1 MLEGLVRRAG
11 ILLLLGLVISLKAQ
25 GQLRLDSLNVDH
37 LPLASKSKVLTKWIK
52 QGLSSIR
59 KSAPDTAINQAA
71 VINTKSET
79 PYKDYEG
86 RIIRNIIITSR
97 DFEQKVSDTGN
108 RMAVFGAKVLNAVH
122 ADTKEWVIRNN
133 LFIKEG
139 SALSSYKVADNERY
153 LRTLNFIQDARLI
166 VHPVEG
172 TEDSVD
178 VEVIT
183 KDVFTITGGV
193 DIGSMRHAKVSA
205 SDANFLGMGQRL
217 EVRALIDQ
225 DRWPMVGHG
234 IFYSKNSIGGSF
246 INATLGYVTFNP
258 SAAGGREEEHAYYV
272 QLDRPLVSP
281 YSYLTGGLF
290 FGQKLTRN
298 HYGQSD
304 TQFYKYRNI
313 SFDGWAGVNIGCGKL
328 LKNQAIRDRRF
339 LSGRYMK
346 SNFDEIPHQVNDA
359 YYGGF
364 NNMQLAL
371 GQITFFR
378 QDYYKTNYIYGF
390 GVTEDIPYGYN
401 ISLIG
406 GWTKQIKLE
415 RPYAGF
421 KAEKYTVSK
430 GGTFYQ
436 HFLRAGGFLNGET
449 MEDVSIL
456 AGSSMFT
463 KLLTYRKMKM
473 RQYFGVS
480 YARLFNKLTN
490 DWLRINNPFGLRDY
504 NDWYHGG
511 YQRLS
516 VQSETSVFTNYMFMG
531 FKFAPFV
538 SLNASL
544 LTPDKSVFNKSD
556 IYTGI
561 GGGVR
566 TRNENLVFNTV
577 EIRGMF
583 FPRQA
588 EGQPMFK
595 VSLTTNLRYRYNSNY
610 ITRPDFVYVNAE

>member
-1 MLEGLVRRAG
+1 MSGLVQRFG
-11 ILLLLGLVISLKAQ
+11 ILLLFGLVISMNAQ
-25 GQLRLDSLNVDH
+25 AQLRLDSLNVDN
-37 LPLASKSKVLTKWIK
+37 LPIASRSKILTKWIK
-52 QGLSSIR
+52 QGLNSIR
-59 KSAPDTAINQAA
+59 KTAPDTAINQAA
-71 VINTKSET
+71 VINAKSET
-79 PYKDYEG
+79 PYQDYEG
-86 RIIRNIIITSR
+86 RIIRNIIITRR
-97 DFEQKVSDTGN
+97 DFEQKVSDSGN
-108 RMAVFGAKVLNAVH
+108 RMAVYGAKLLNAVH
-122 ADTKEWVIRNN
+122 ADTKEWVIKNN

-139 SALSSYKVADNERY
+139 SALSAYKVADNERY

-166 VHPVEG
+166 VHPIDG

-193 DIGSMRHAKVSA
+193 EIGSMRRAKASA
-205 SDANFLGMGQRL
+205 SDANFLGMGQRI
-217 EVRALIDQ
+217 EVRTLIDQ
-225 DRWPMVGHG
+225 DRWPVVGHG

-246 INATLGYVTFNP
+246 INGTLGYVTFNP
-258 SAAGGREEEHAYYV
+258 SAADGRDEEHAYYM

-290 FGQKLTRN
+290 FGQKVSRN
-298 HYGQSD
+298 HYGRPD
-304 TQFYKYRNI
+304 TQFYEYRNI
-313 SFDGWAGVNIGCGKL
+313 AFDGWAGVNIGCGRL
-328 LKNQAIRDRRF
+328 LRNNAIRDRRF
-339 LSGRYMK
+339 LSGRYMQ
-346 SNFDEIPHQVNDA
+346 SNFDKVPEQIGDGYNA
-359 YYGGF
+359 GF

-406 GWTKQIKLE
+406 GWTKQLKLE

-421 KAEKYTVSK
+421 KAEKYTISG
-430 GGTFYQ
+430 GGTFCQ
-436 HFLRAGGFLNGET
+436 HFLRAGGFLNGEK
-449 MEDVSIL
+449 MEDVNIL
-456 AGSSMFT
+456 AGSSVIT
-463 KLLTYRKMKM
+463 KLLTYRNMKL

-480 YARLFNKLTN
+480 YARLFNRLTN
-490 DWLRINNPFGLRDY
+490 DWLRINNPFGLRDF
-504 NDWYHGG
+504 NDWYLGG

-516 VQSETSVFTNYMFMG
+516 VQSETSVFTNYMLMG

-544 LTPDKSVFNKSD
+544 LTPDKTVFQKSD

-577 EIRGMF
+577 EIRGVY
-583 FPRQA
+583 FPRKVQ
-588 EGQPMFK
+588 GQPMFK
-595 VSLTTNLRYRYNSNY
+595 LSVTTNLRYRYNSNY

>member
-1 MLEGLVRRAG
+1 M
-11 ILLLLGLVISLKAQ
+11 ISIKTQAQ
-25 GQLRLDSLNVDH
+25 TKWRLDSLDAEKIPVT
-37 LPLASKSKVLTKWIK
+37 SKSKVLTRWIN
-52 QGLSSIR
+52 QGLGSIR
-59 KSAPDTAINQAA
+59 KSAPDTATPASQAA
-71 VINTKSET
+71 MINAKSET
-79 PYKDYEG
+79 PYQAYEG
-86 RIIRNIIITSR
+86 RTIRNIIITNH
-97 DFEQKVSDTGN
+97 DFEQKVSEGSNKIVATGA
-108 RMAVFGAKVLNAVH
+108 RLMNAVH
-122 ADTKEWVIRNN
+122 TNTKEWVIKNN
-133 LFIKEG
+133 LFIREG
-139 SALSSYKVADNERY
+139 SELSPYKIADNERY
-153 LRTLNFIQDARLI
+153 LRTINFIQDARI
-166 VHPVEG
+166 VVHPIAG
-172 TEDSVD
+172 NNDSVD

-183 KDVFTITGGV
+183 KDVFTLGAGMAV
-193 DIGSMRHAKVSA
+193 GSLRNANASV
-205 SDANFLGMGQRL
+205 SDANFLGMGQKI

-225 DRWPMVGHG
+225 DRWPRIGHG

-246 INATLGYVTFNP
+246 INGTLGYVTFNP
-258 SAAGGREEEHAYYV
+258 SMADGRAEEHAYYV

-290 FGQKLTRN
+290 FGQKVSRN
-298 HYGQSD
+298 HYGRPDS
-304 TQFYKYRNI
+304 QFYQYRNI
-313 SFDGWAGVNIGCGKL
+313 SFDGWAGINIGCEKL
-328 LKNQAIRDRRF
+328 LKNQAVRDRRF
-339 LSGRYMK
+339 LSARYAK
-346 SNFDEIPHQVNDA
+346 SDFDKVPGQIGDA

-406 GWTKQIKLE
+406 GWTKQLKLE

-421 KAEKYTVSK
+421 RAEKYTVTS

-436 HFLRAGGFLNGET
+436 HFLRSGGFLNHKK

-456 AGSSMFT
+456 AGSSVIT
-463 KLLTYRKMKM
+463 KLMTYRKMKV

-480 YARLFNKLTN
+480 YARLFNKFTN
-490 DWLRINNPFGLRDY
+490 DWLRINNPFGLRDF
-504 NDWYHGG
+504 NDWYPGG
-511 YQRLS
+511 YQRISL
-516 VQSETSVFTNYMFMG
+516 QSETSMFTNYMFLG

-544 LTPDKSVFNKSD
+544 LTPDKTVLHKSD

-577 EIRGMF
+577 EIRGIF
-583 FPRQA
+583 FPRRA

-595 VSLTTNLRYRYNSNY
+595 LNLTTNLRYRYNSNY